1 MYTYKDLNAKNVLV
15 SGASG
20 DIGLAICE
28 KYLDQGCSVYA
39 LFKSNADPLH
49 LLSERHVNGH
59 RLTAFPCDLANPDNV
74 NELVICLSSAITQL
88 DVLVNNAGIVK
99 DNLFSAMS
107 FEDFNVVIETNMLST
122 FQLTKAMLKLLRSA
136 EGATIVNVASIAGMI
151 ASVGQA
157 NYSASKG
164 ALLGFTRTLA
174 AELAPRGIRV
184 NAVAPGMI
192 ASKMVK
198 KVSRTV
204 VRDVTNSI
212 PLKRLGNCNEVAN
225 TIVWLSSSASSYIVG
240 QTIVIDG
247 GLVMR

>member
-1 MYTYKDLNAKNVLV
+1 MYAYKDLETKNVLI

-20 DIGLAICE
+20 DIGLATCE
-28 KYLDQGCSVYA
+28 RYLEQGCNVFA
-39 LFKSNADPLH
+39 LFKSNVEPLR
-49 LLSERHVNGH
+49 LLSEQLDYGC
-59 RLTAFPCDLANPDNV
+59 RLTTLQCDLTN
-74 NELVICLSSAITQL
+74 NESLSELIIYLSSAISQL
-88 DVLVNNAGIVK
+88 DILINNAGVVK
-99 DNLFSAMS
+99 DNLFSAIS
-107 FEDFNVVIETNMLST
+107 FEDFNMVIETNMLST
-122 FQLTKAMLKLLRSA
+122 FNLTKAMLKFLRSA
-136 EGATIVNVASIAGMI
+136 ENATIINVASIAAI
-151 ASVGQA
+151 IPSVGQT

-212 PLKRLGNCNEVAN
+212 PLKRLGNCNEVAD
-225 TIVWLSSSASSYIVG
+225 TIVWLSSAASSYIVG
-240 QTIVIDG
+240 QTIVVDG

>member
-1 MYTYKDLNAKNVLV
+1 MYTYKDLNTKNVLV

-28 KYLDQGCSVYA
+28 KYLDQGCNVYA
-39 LFKSNADPLH
+39 IFKINAEPLR
-49 LLSERHVNGH
+49 LLSESHDNGH
-59 RLTAFPCDLANPDNV
+59 RLTILQCDLANPTSVSD
-74 NELVICLSSAITQL
+74 LVIHLGCAIERL

-99 DNLFSAMS
+99 DNLFSSMS
-107 FEDFNVVIETNMLST
+107 FEDFNTVIETNVLST
-122 FQLTKAMLKLLRSA
+122 FHLTKEVLKLLRSA
-136 EGATIVNVASIAGMI
+136 EGATIINVASIAGI
-151 ASVGQA
+151 IPSVGQA

-212 PLKRLGNCNEVAN
+212 PLKRLGDCNEVAN

>member
-1 MYTYKDLNAKNVLV
+1 MYAYKDLKTKNVLI

-20 DIGLAICE
+20 DIGLATCE
-28 KYLDQGCSVYA
+28 RYLEQGCNVFA
-39 LFKSNADPLH
+39 LFKSNAEPLR
-49 LLSERHVNGH
+49 LLSEQHDNGC
-59 RLTAFPCDLANPDNV
+59 RLTILQCDLTN
-74 NELVICLSSAITQL
+74 NENLSDLIIYLSSAISQL
-88 DVLVNNAGIVK
+88 DILINNAGVVK
-99 DNLFSAMS
+99 DNLFSAIS
-107 FEDFNVVIETNMLST
+107 FEDFNMVIETNMLST
-122 FQLTKAMLKLLRSA
+122 FNLTKAMLKFLRSA
-136 EGATIVNVASIAGMI
+136 ENATIINVASIAAI
-151 ASVGQA
+151 IPSVGQT

-212 PLKRLGNCNEVAN
+212 PLKRLGNCNEVAD
-225 TIVWLSSSASSYIVG
+225 TIVWLSSAASSYIVG
-240 QTIVIDG
+240 QTIVVDG